1 MKRAARHATGR
12 ERTPL
17 FASRSERMTLA
28 LNSGLLYP
36 DTAPRDT
43 QYPIETLE
51 EAVKKIKSMLT
62 VTRFSPTAVC
72 IKVEP
77 EHREARQ
84 RLRRSSSQERSAPR
98 RRSGSI
104 PVQTAVD
111 ARLGVISTS
120 TTNSTSPRYKPPRLL
135 KKLVRASRLGRKTAG
150 GVYEHPEEP

>member
-12 ERTPL
+12 ASTPL
-17 FASRSERMTLA
+17 FASRSERMPLT

-36 DTAPRDT
+36 NTAPRDT

-77 EHREARQ
+77 QHHEHTPTFA
-84 RLRRSSSQERSAPR
+84 QEGFSEEKHA
-98 RRSGSI
+98 
-104 PVQTAVD
+104 
-111 ARLGVISTS
+111 L
-120 TTNSTSPRYKPPRLL
+120 
-135 KKLVRASRLGRKTAG
+135 TAG
-150 GVYEHPEEP
+150 IVQ